1 MSASNLYLT
10 ATEHAALLALARD
23 ACLSDP
29 IRYGVL
35 IHWLE
40 SRTPYTQRGVV
51 SYKLNARSSMFAA
64 WLSDL
69 ASLIET
75 ELSRADF
82 RDKQFRLLYPVWL
95 KLNP

>member
-10 ATEHAALLALARD
+10 VSEHAALLVLARD

-40 SRTPYTQRGVV
+40 SRTPYTQRGSV
-51 SYKLNARSSMFAA
+51 SYKLNARSGMFAA

-69 ASLIET
+69 VALIEAR
-75 ELSRADF
+75 LSCADF
-82 RDKQFRLLYPVWL
+82 RDAQFRVLYPVWL
-95 KLNP
+95 KLSR